1 MANSGV
7 EATTDFACLQV
18 IVKKRVI
25 AKIWKGSRYRINV
38 ILIKS
43 WKDLELV
50 MLEMF
55 VMQHTSIWPNFILIV
70 TSIM

>member
-7 EATTDFACLQV
+7 EANTDFACLQV

-43 WKDLELV
+43 
-50 MLEMF
+50 
-55 VMQHTSIWPNFILIV
+55 
-70 TSIM
+70 